1 MVPEEGVEPTHPFG
15 YGILSPARLPVPPLR
30 LESLRI
36 SVKVPG
42 VPLVESSFWNRQE
55 QVEPPGTFAL
65 YRRVPVQVPEQVPPE
80 KVPVI
85 DRRSAESV
93 ALKV

>member
-30 LESLRI
+30 PELLRI
-36 SVKVPG
+36 SEPADPQVTYRLVPFQ
-42 VPLVESSFWNRQE
+42 L
-55 QVEPPGTFAL
+55 
-65 YRRVPVQVPEQVPPE
+65 PEQLPPE

-85 DRRSAESV
+85 VRRSDDSV
-93 ALKV
+93 ALNV